1 MPNRPTTLIARRGYA
16 GLGGPR
22 RGMSGFLDDLLGSF
36 SKGVV
41 QQNQTSTQADIQA
54 AIAAQQGPG
63 IGTYLLIGGGILA
76 AVVILKKK
84 KG

>member
-1 MPNRPTTLIARRGYA
+1 MSRSIANKSVLIARPGYA
-16 GLGGPR
+16 GVGG
-22 RGMSGFLDDLLGSF
+22 FWDDLASSF

-41 QQNQTSTQADIQA
+41 TQSQTATQADIQA

-76 AVVILKKK
+76 AVMILKKK
-84 KG
+84 KK